1 MIKDGL
7 SNVEILEINPDNLLN
22 LQQIDKARLEILSSK
37 YRAERRTNLLVTYVY
52 GKTGYGKIKAYFRQ
66 PRDIN
71 VFRVTDYR
79 HPFDTYSG
87 RTSLFL
93 KNTGVIL
100 LSEIC

>member
-1 MIKDGL
+1 MKKKDLLKTGQGKRNDMASLYNMIKDGL

-66 PRDIN
+66 PRG
-71 VFRVTDYR
+71 Y
-79 HPFDTYSG
+79 
-87 RTSLFL
+87 
-93 KNTGVIL
+93 
-100 LSEIC
+100 

>member
-1 MIKDGL
+1 MEK
-7 SNVEILEINPDNLLN
+7 SRHILD
-22 LQQIDKARLEILSSK
+22 SH
-37 YRAERRTNLLVTYVY
+37 
-52 GKTGYGKIKAYFRQ
+52 G
-66 PRDIN
+66 DIN